1 MGEEQRGR
9 IANPDRKLVNIQER
23 SKTIIFGVVFS
34 TRQKI
39 KSSPSQP
46 YCKMSEAKSIV

>member
-46 YCKMSEAKSIV
+46 YRKMSEAKTIV